1 MNNNDKKILFG
12 ISIVFLF
19 IISASLSYAYFSS
32 SVTGN
37 ENAKDMV
44 VEAGTLRLTYTDSPQ
59 IIMQNIK
66 PGQTITKKVT
76 VKNTGTLDT
85 AYNLVWQEL
94 VNLIANDEMV
104 IEATCTRY
112 NGDTV
117 EGTCESLTSTP
128 IKRIKI
134 KENVSIE
141 PNVTHKYTITI
152 TFKETGENQNYNQGK
167 SFSGVLGIEEYS
179 NIAGTL
185 KNKFY
190 EVSGMTDRSL
200 VKSISFYSDNRVI
213 DGAESYDVSEEQN
226 GSVKMYVKQ
235 NGENNFLYDLTI
247 VGNGIIAFPEDSSNL
262 LSFNVFDPCSG
273 PLSNL
278 TLIDFNNSIDTSK
291 VTNMSNMFNGS
302 KATTINVSSF
312 NTSNVSNMGYMFS
325 IVKSQH

>member
-1 MNNNDKKILFG
+1 MKDKKILFITG
-12 ISIVFLF
+12 IILLFLMTVGM
-19 IISASLSYAYFSS
+19 SYAYFSL
-32 SVTGN
+32 SVSGN
-37 ENAKDMV
+37 ADAKDMV

-141 PNVTHKYTITI
+141 PNITHKYNITI
-152 TFKETGENQNYNQGK
+152 TFKETNADQNYNQSK
-167 SFSGVLGIEEYS
+167 SFTGTLGINEYVE
-179 NIAGTL
+179 NTPIYCT
-185 KNKFY
+185 F
-190 EVSGMTDRSL
+190 
-200 VKSISFYSDNRVI
+200 
-213 DGAESYDVSEEQN
+213 DGDMVRKLFE
-226 GSVKMYVKQ
+226 
-235 NGENNFLYDLTI
+235 
-247 VGNGIIAFPEDSSNL
+247 
-262 LSFNVFDPCSG
+262 
-273 PLSNL
+273 
-278 TLIDFNNSIDTSK
+278 
-291 VTNMSNMFNGS
+291 
-302 KATTINVSSF
+302 
-312 NTSNVSNMGYMFS
+312 
-325 IVKSQH
+325 

>member
-32 SVTGN
+32 SVIGN

-44 VEAGTLRLTYTDSPQ
+44 VEAGTLKLTYTDSPE

-141 PNVTHKYTITI
+141 PNITHKYNITR
-152 TFKETGENQNYNQGK
+152 
-167 SFSGVLGIEEYS
+167 
-179 NIAGTL
+179 
-185 KNKFY
+185 NKC
-190 EVSGMTDRSL
+190 RSKL
-200 VKSISFYSDNRVI
+200 
-213 DGAESYDVSEEQN
+213 
-226 GSVKMYVKQ
+226 
-235 NGENNFLYDLTI
+235 
-247 VGNGIIAFPEDSSNL
+247 
-262 LSFNVFDPCSG
+262 
-273 PLSNL
+273 
-278 TLIDFNNSIDTSK
+278 
-291 VTNMSNMFNGS
+291 
-302 KATTINVSSF
+302 
-312 NTSNVSNMGYMFS
+312 
-325 IVKSQH
+325 